1 MQNSQSNAV
10 LLMVRALIDDQT
22 STLSDAMTEPGVGK
36 GKAALPSWRHLPSWR
51 LLPRGSM
58 KTTKI
63 GYWAESQ
70 MTSSWTRFSHSDLG
84 GMGLHE

>member
-22 STLSDAMTEPGVGK
+22 STLSDALTEPGV
-36 GKAALPSWRHLPSWR
+36 LPSWRHLPTWR

-70 MTSSWTRFSHSDLG
+70 MTSSWTLLSHSDLG
-84 GMGLHE
+84 GMCCPE